1 MKKIVLE
8 LPNMAVMHYDVT
20 LGKFTEELYVD
31 GKVRIND
38 DGKPYFRYKTQKGI
52 WRTRFVRM
60 KEDKLINF
68 VVNDP
73 WILYIRPV
81 PMGVSIAEQQEFFKA
96 MRKRIYDEGVQE
108 IMKKRYDKIWQ
119 DYAREGRCMRAAYDI
134 LVYNNDSQNRR

>member
-60 KEDKLINF
+60 DGDKLVDF
-68 VVNDP
+68 VVINS

-119 DYAREGRCMRAAYDI
+119 DYAQAGRCMRAAYDT
-134 LVYNNDSQNRR
+134 LVL

>member
-1 MKKIVLE
+1 MNKTVLE

-20 LGKFTEELYVD
+20 LGKLTEDLYVY

-38 DGKPYFRYKTQKGI
+38 GGKPYFRYKTVKGL
-52 WRTRFVRM
+52 WKARFVRM
-60 KEDKLINF
+60 KEDKLIDF

-119 DYAREGRCMRAAYDI
+119 DYTREGRCMRTAYDI